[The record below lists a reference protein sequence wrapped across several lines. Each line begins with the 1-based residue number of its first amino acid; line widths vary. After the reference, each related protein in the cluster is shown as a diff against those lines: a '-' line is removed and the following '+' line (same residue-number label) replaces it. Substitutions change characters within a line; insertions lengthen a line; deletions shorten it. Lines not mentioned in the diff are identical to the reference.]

1 MNIISTDAHFCG
13 YLIRTSDTTR
23 ICERITV
30 KAGIPGMCETTGLL
44 DITVFQILE
53 HYT

>member
-1 MNIISTDAHFCG
+1 MNIISTGAHFYG
-13 YLIRTSDTTR
+13 YLIRTSDTTKV
-23 ICERITV
+23 CERITV
-30 KAGIPGMCETTGLL
+30 KAGIPGMCETVELL

>member
-1 MNIISTDAHFCG
+1 MNIISTDTHIYG
-13 YLIRTSDTTR
+13 YLSGTSGTTR
-23 ICERITV
+23 VCESVTV
-30 KAGIPGMCETTGLL
+30 KAGIPGVCETIGLL